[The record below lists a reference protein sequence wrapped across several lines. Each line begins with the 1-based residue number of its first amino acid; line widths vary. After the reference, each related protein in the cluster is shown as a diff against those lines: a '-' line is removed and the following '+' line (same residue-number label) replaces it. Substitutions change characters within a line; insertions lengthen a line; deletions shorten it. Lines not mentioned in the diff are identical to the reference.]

1 MLDVTWIV
9 WTTVAFA
16 VAVSTPSAV
25 NVAAMSKEAAETT
38 TNATLTE
45 TSWGTGV
52 GGGVGGMGVGASE
65 RGVTSISSVSLVSFI
80 PISAINF
87 AVSPFTTLLR

>member
-1 MLDVTWIV
+1 MVDVTWIW

-25 NVAAMSKEAAETT
+25 SVAAMLKDFAEST

-65 RGVTSISSVSLVSFI
+65 RGVTSSNSVSLVSFI
-80 PISAINF
+80 SISFIKFDA
-87 AVSPFTTLLR
+87 SPFVTDLR

>member
-1 MLDVTWIV
+1 MVDVTWIW
-9 WTTVAFA
+9 WTTVTFA
-16 VAVSTPSAV
+16 VAVSTPSAL
-25 NVAAMSKEAAETT
+25 NVAAMSKEAAEST

-87 AVSPFTTLLR
+87 SVSPFVTLFR